1 MTASMP
7 ATSGRKWQDQASWRY
22 IWVMSWPIFL
32 ANITFPLVGAVDTAM
47 MGRLDEARFVGG
59 VALGGLVFNF
69 IYSGF
74 GFLRMATTGL
84 VAQAHGRGA
93 TAEIENQLVRGLV
106 LAFGLGAGLVLAT
119 PLVLGL
125 TGALLSASP
134 AVEALMQQ
142 YVGIRILAVPAAL
155 ANMVLLGC
163 LFGRQHMRLVL
174 VQVVFINIVNLG
186 LNLLFV
192 LGFGMAIEGVA
203 LASVAAQW
211 IGLAATLLLIRWQWR
226 DLLAGVAGRVFR
238 RRPAWLDTAAFRHFF
253 MIGSDITIRTML
265 ILLSEAIL
273 LNQAAMIDDLS
284 LAAAQLMLV
293 MFGLIAY
300 GLDGFAHAAEAL
312 VGEAIGRR
320 NPPMLD
326 LVVRR
331 ANIMAGLS
339 AVVIG
344 IATWVAGPAIIGTL
358 TSQADLAAL
367 TLAHWHW
374 VALLAPVSF
383 MAFQMDGVFI
393 GATRSREMRNAMI
406 LAFTGF
412 LVALLFIGRF
422 GLNGLLAAFTIY
434 LGLRGI
440 TLMMRMRHVRAKA
453 APAEDPAEDPA
464 NESDKDA
471 GREAGQ
477 DAGRTKPS

>member
-1 MTASMP
+1 MTATTP
-7 ATSGRKWQDQASWRY
+7 ANSGRKWQQQASWQY
-22 IWVMSWPIFL
+22 IWAISWPIFL
-32 ANITFPLVGAVDTAM
+32 ANITFPLVGAADTAM
-47 MGRLDEARFVGG
+47 MGRLDDASFVGG
-59 VALGGLVFNF
+59 VALGSLVFNF

-84 VAQAHGRGA
+84 VAQAHGRGS
-93 TAEIENQLVRGLV
+93 TSEIENQLVRGLV
-106 LAFGLGAGLVLAT
+106 LALALGGALVLAT
-119 PLVLGL
+119 PLILGL

-134 AVEALMQQ
+134 AVEGLMQQ

-174 VQVVFINIVNLG
+174 VQIVFINIINLG
-186 LNLLFV
+186 LNILFV

-226 DLLAGVAGRVFR
+226 DLLAGIAGRVFR
-238 RRPAWLDTAAFRHFF
+238 HRPAWLDTAAFRQFF
-253 MIGSDITIRTML
+253 VIGSDITIRTML

-273 LNQAAMIDDLS
+273 LNQAARIDDLS
-284 LAAAQLMLV
+284 LAAAQLMMV

-300 GLDGFAHAAEAL
+300 GLDGYAHAAEAL

-320 NPPMLD
+320 NPSMLE
-326 LVVRR
+326 VVMRR
-331 ANIMAGLS
+331 TNVLAGIS
-339 AVVIG
+339 AVLIG
-344 IATWVAGPAIIGTL
+344 LATWVAGPTIIGML
-358 TSQADLAAL
+358 TSQPDLAAL
-367 TLAHWHW
+367 TLAHWQW

-383 MAFQMDGVFI
+383 IAFQMDGIFI

-406 LAFTGF
+406 IAFAGF
-412 LVALLFIGRF
+412 LIATFFTRGF

-440 TLMMRMRHVRAKA
+440 TLIMRMRHVRAMA
-453 APAEDPAEDPA
+453 IPADQPDDNPDPDV
-464 NESDKDA
+464 
-471 GREAGQ
+471 
-477 DAGRTKPS
+477 GRTGTS